1 MKYQLTCPKC
11 KHEFQYDN
19 VFFDKNISRL
29 GVEIQ
34 DIILQLCEH
43 KKLPKNEQYAR
54 TDWWLSAKRALAA
67 KQKELAELK
76 ALRKISDQQ
85 LNHYKDQVFRALVK
99 ELVGEE
105 EYKRLIDKTLEELE
119 AYRESGLMRH
129 EYTRSNAKSNITS
142 INKL

>member
-19 VFFDKNISRL
+19 GFFDKNISRL

-67 KQKELAELK
+67 NVVPVSSTSGISGTSRKE
-76 ALRKISDQQ
+76 S
-85 LNHYKDQVFRALVK
+85 
-99 ELVGEE
+99 
-105 EYKRLIDKTLEELE
+105 
-119 AYRESGLMRH
+119 
-129 EYTRSNAKSNITS
+129 TR
-142 INKL
+142 